1 MTQVAIVPGLFSKV
15 GLFAFQ
21 GCLISDFY
29 EAIANK
35 TRIKLKYQSARIE
48 RKGNFPCGMA
58 IIMLCF
64 LISWVYFPQ

>member
-48 RKGNFPCGMA
+48 RKG
-58 IIMLCF
+58 
-64 LISWVYFPQ
+64 S